1 MRAHRA
7 GGFTLVEVLV
17 VVVILGI
24 LAGVVALA
32 ADRLSDDASES
43 ACAAEREQLRTAV
56 EAYVAAN
63 PGTIR
68 ADLDDVA
75 VLQGTNPVT
84 GVPYVDGDPA
94 DDFALADGRVVAR
107 DPGRCAG
114 V

>member
-1 MRAHRA
+1 MSRAPSS
-7 GGFTLVEVLV
+7 GFTLVELLI

-24 LAGVVALA
+24 LAGVVVFGAGRLA
-32 ADRLSDDASES
+32 DDASDR
-43 ACAAEREQLRTAV
+43 ACATERDQLRTAV

-63 PGTIR
+63 PGAVR
-68 ADLDDVA
+68 ADLDDIA

-94 DDFALADGRVVAR
+94 GDFALTNGGVVAR